1 MAEAIKGAKIPLR
14 KLFRARDKGSQ
25 AAGRSGRSRSS
36 SRSRS
41 RILGLGI
48 NKIRIIGISIITFK
62 PTANVQLRRL
72 RQELELEVHLKQS
85 LFSGVFKRGL
95 LFCYES
101 YESYIINI
109 ECISMISFHFNILFF
124 LFSTQF

>member
-25 AAGRSGRSRSS
+25 AAGRSGRSRI
-36 SRSRS
+36 RSRS
-41 RILGLGI
+41 LRPVLVLGLGI

-95 LFCYES
+95 LFCCES
-101 YESYIINI
+101 YE
-109 ECISMISFHFNILFF
+109 F
-124 LFSTQF
+124 